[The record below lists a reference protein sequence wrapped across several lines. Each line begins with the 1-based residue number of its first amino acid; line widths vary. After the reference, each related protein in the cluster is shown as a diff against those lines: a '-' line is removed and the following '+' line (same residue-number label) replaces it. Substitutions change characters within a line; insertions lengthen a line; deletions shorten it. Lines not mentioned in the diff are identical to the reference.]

1 MDSAMFDVRRVQD
14 VIFSHGSW
22 HEWQIKARGDYDEF
36 LAWAK
41 STRGV
46 SKKGE
51 REGYRDINGNNFS
64 FRSAKTR
71 LHNLVIELEALSVL
85 EQSWEMEHPIN
96 TIMGYYSPKR
106 IRIQYSATNALALY
120 KSAVEQG
127 TFEKMQESCALF
139 MRKRGRDWEV
149 ATSSDYPASDI
160 EDEEDGPKGFKA
172 NLKQRQFINRSQI
185 PAVEAQGA
193 KAEVDAAPDRK
204 RRRTDAVLSFNQDT
218 YIRTEANV
226 DVLRRAAS
234 HLDAETLDDD
244 FVAAPTSGPSILR
257 TTPLRVDARP
267 KRGHKRRGLKRND
280 GCLRAWY
287 RWDRRAHMEMKGLY
301 RRGPWA
307 AAHGSMHVDTSG
319 HAF

>member
-172 NLKQRQFINRSQI
+172 NLKQRQFIN
-185 PAVEAQGA
+185 EAQGA

-267 KRGHKRRGLKRND
+267 KRGHKR
-280 GCLRAWY
+280 
-287 RWDRRAHMEMKGLY
+287 
-301 RRGPWA
+301 
-307 AAHGSMHVDTSG
+307 
-319 HAF
+319 